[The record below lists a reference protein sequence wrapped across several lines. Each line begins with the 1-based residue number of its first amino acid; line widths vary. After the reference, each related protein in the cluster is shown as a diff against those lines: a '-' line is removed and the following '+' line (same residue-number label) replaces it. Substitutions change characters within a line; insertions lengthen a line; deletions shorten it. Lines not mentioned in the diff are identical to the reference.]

1 MIGSG
6 DRVSAYSYKNGMR
19 LRRKLID
26 MEIRSVLQIAKREW
40 ENISVSLELC
50 GDIGKFDLVG
60 YIEREPQLI
69 RNLIGMEKK
78 IHEHDYLTREAAY
91 VFTELGKEAGERL
104 GLTAELAKAFGGGYS
119 WVRTGWFDLINLEFD
134 DLEIL
139 EDHLTRK
146 IFFFRLFFP
155 LKEDFGWVF
164 DSPDVTLNFKSIFE
178 RFSSWQSD
186 PVGYDKDLEFY
197 KTEIE
202 PIREG
207 LASALDIHSGR
218 C

>member
-1 MIGSG
+1 MI
-6 DRVSAYSYKNGMR
+6 R
-19 LRRKLID
+19 
-26 MEIRSVLQIAKREW
+26 MEIRSVFQIAKREW

-50 GDIGKFDLVG
+50 GDIGKFDLVR
-60 YIEREPQLI
+60 YIEREPLLI

-104 GLTAELAKAFGGGYS
+104 GLTSGLARAFGGGYS
-119 WVRTGWFDLINLEFD
+119 WVRTGWFDLINLEID
-134 DLEIL
+134 DLEVL

-146 IFFFRLFFP
+146 ILFFRLFFP
-155 LKEDFGWVF
+155 MKEDFNWVF
-164 DSPDVTLNFKSIFE
+164 DSPDVTSGLKSIFD
-178 RFSSWQSD
+178 RFSAWQAD
-186 PVGYDKDLEFY
+186 PIGYDKDIESY
-197 KTEIE
+197 KSEIE

-207 LASALDIHSGR
+207 LASALEIGSGR

>member
-1 MIGSG
+1 
-6 DRVSAYSYKNGMR
+6 
-19 LRRKLID
+19 
-26 MEIRSVLQIAKREW
+26 MEIRSVHQIAKREW

-50 GDIGKFDLVG
+50 GNIGKFDLVR

-78 IHEHDYLTREAAY
+78 IPEHDYLTREAAY
-91 VFTELGKEAGERL
+91 VFTELGREAGERL
-104 GLTAELAKAFGGGYS
+104 GLTPELAKAFGGGYS

-134 DLEIL
+134 DLEIM

-164 DSPDVTLNFKSIFE
+164 DSPDVISGMKSIYE
-178 RFSSWQSD
+178 RFTSWQTD
-186 PVGYDKDLEFY
+186 PVGYDNDLERY
-197 KTEIE
+197 KKEIE

-207 LASALDIHSGR
+207 LASALDIESGR

>member
-1 MIGSG
+1 
-6 DRVSAYSYKNGMR
+6 
-19 LRRKLID
+19 
-26 MEIRSVLQIAKREW
+26 MEIRSVFQIAKREW

-50 GDIGKFDLVG
+50 GDIGKFDLVR
-60 YIEREPQLI
+60 YIEKEPQLI

-78 IHEHDYLTREAAY
+78 LHEHDYLTREAAY

-104 GLTAELAKAFGGGYS
+104 GLTPELAMAFGAGYS

-164 DSPDVTLNFKSIFE
+164 DSSDVTSNLKSIFE
-178 RFSSWQSD
+178 RFLSWQND
-186 PVGYDKDLEFY
+186 PVGYGKDLEHY
-197 KTEIE
+197 KKEIE

-207 LASALDIHSGR
+207 LASALDIQSGR

>member
-1 MIGSG
+1 
-6 DRVSAYSYKNGMR
+6 
-19 LRRKLID
+19 
-26 MEIRSVLQIAKREW
+26 MEIRSVHQIAKREW

-50 GDIGKFDLVG
+50 GNIGKFDLVR
-60 YIEREPQLI
+60 YIEKEPQLI

-78 IHEHDYLTREAAY
+78 IPEHDYLTMEAAY

-104 GLTAELAKAFGGGYS
+104 GLTSELAKAFGGGYS

-134 DLEIL
+134 DFEIL

-155 LKEDFGWVF
+155 LKEDFSWVF
-164 DSPDVTLNFKSIFE
+164 DSTDVTLNFKSIFD
-178 RFSSWQSD
+178 RFSSWQND
-186 PVGYDKDLEFY
+186 PVGYDRDLERY
-197 KTEIE
+197 KKDIE

-207 LASALDIHSGR
+207 LASALDIESGR

>member
-1 MIGSG
+1 
-6 DRVSAYSYKNGMR
+6 
-19 LRRKLID
+19 
-26 MEIRSVLQIAKREW
+26 MEIRSVFQIAKREW
-40 ENISVSLELC
+40 ENVSVSLGRC
-50 GDIGKFDLVG
+50 GDIGKFDLVR
-60 YIEREPQLI
+60 YVEKEPQLI
-69 RNLIGMEKK
+69 RNLMGMEKK
-78 IHEHDYLTREAAY
+78 IPEHDYLTREAAY

-104 GLTAELAKAFGGGYS
+104 GLTSELAKAFGGGYS

-155 LKEDFGWVF
+155 IKEDFGWVF
-164 DSPDVTLNFKSIFE
+164 DSQDVTTNLKSIFE
-178 RFSSWQSD
+178 RFLSWQND
-186 PVGYDKDLEFY
+186 PVGYDNDLEY
-197 KTEIE
+197 YRKEIE

-207 LASALDIHSGR
+207 LASALDIESGR

>member
-1 MIGSG
+1 
-6 DRVSAYSYKNGMR
+6 
-19 LRRKLID
+19 
-26 MEIRSVLQIAKREW
+26 MEIRSVHQIAKREW

-50 GDIGKFDLVG
+50 GNIGKFDLVR
-60 YIEREPQLI
+60 YIEKEPQLI

-78 IHEHDYLTREAAY
+78 IPEHDYLTREAAY

-104 GLTAELAKAFGGGYS
+104 GLTSELAKAFGGGYS

-134 DLEIL
+134 DFEIL

-155 LKEDFGWVF
+155 LKEDFSWVF
-164 DSPDVTLNFKSIFE
+164 DSTDVTLNFKSIFE
-178 RFSSWQSD
+178 RFSSWQND
-186 PVGYDKDLEFY
+186 PVGYDRDLERY
-197 KTEIE
+197 KKEIE

-207 LASALDIHSGR
+207 LASALDIESGR

>member
-1 MIGSG
+1 
-6 DRVSAYSYKNGMR
+6 
-19 LRRKLID
+19 
-26 MEIRSVLQIAKREW
+26 MEIRSVFQIAKREW

-50 GDIGKFDLVG
+50 GDIGKFDLVR

-104 GLTAELAKAFGGGYS
+104 GLTPGLAGAFGGGYS
-119 WVRTGWFDLINLEFD
+119 WVRTGWFDLINLEID

-146 IFFFRLFFP
+146 ILFFRLFFP

-164 DSPDVTLNFKSIFE
+164 DSPDVTSSMKSIFD
-178 RFSSWQSD
+178 RFSSWQTD
-186 PVGYDKDLEFY
+186 PVGYDKDLESY
-197 KTEIE
+197 KNEIA

-207 LASALDIHSGR
+207 LASALEIGSGR

>member
-1 MIGSG
+1 
-6 DRVSAYSYKNGMR
+6 
-19 LRRKLID
+19 
-26 MEIRSVLQIAKREW
+26 MEIRSVHQIAKREW

-50 GDIGKFDLVG
+50 GNIGKFDLVR
-60 YIEREPQLI
+60 YIEKEPQLI
-69 RNLIGMEKK
+69 RNLMGMEKK
-78 IHEHDYLTREAAY
+78 IPEYDYLTREAAY

-104 GLTAELAKAFGGGYS
+104 GLTSELAKAFGGGYS

-134 DLEIL
+134 DFEIL

-155 LKEDFGWVF
+155 LKEDFSWVF
-164 DSPDVTLNFKSIFE
+164 DSPDITLSFKSIFE
-178 RFSSWQSD
+178 RFSSWQND

-197 KTEIE
+197 KKEIE

-207 LASALDIHSGR
+207 LASALDIDSGR

>member
-1 MIGSG
+1 
-6 DRVSAYSYKNGMR
+6 
-19 LRRKLID
+19 
-26 MEIRSVLQIAKREW
+26 MEIRSVYQIAKREW

-50 GDIGKFDLVG
+50 GNIGNFDLVR
-60 YIEREPQLI
+60 YIEKEPQLI

-78 IHEHDYLTREAAY
+78 IPEHDYLTREAAY
-91 VFTELGKEAGERL
+91 VFTELGKEAGGRL
-104 GLTAELAKAFGGGYS
+104 GLTAELVKAFGGGYS

-134 DLEIL
+134 DFEIM

-155 LKEDFGWVF
+155 LQEDFSWVF
-164 DSPDVTLNFKSIFE
+164 DSPDVTSNFKSIYE
-178 RFSSWQSD
+178 RFSSWQND
-186 PVGYDKDLEFY
+186 PVGYDKDMEHY
-197 KTEIE
+197 KKEIE

-207 LASALDIHSGR
+207 LASALDLDSGR

>member
-1 MIGSG
+1 
-6 DRVSAYSYKNGMR
+6 
-19 LRRKLID
+19 
-26 MEIRSVLQIAKREW
+26 MEIRSVHQIAKREW

-50 GDIGKFDLVG
+50 GNIGKFDLVR
-60 YIEREPQLI
+60 YIEKEPQLI

-78 IHEHDYLTREAAY
+78 IPEHDYLTREAAY

-104 GLTAELAKAFGGGYS
+104 GLTSELAKAFGGGYS
-119 WVRTGWFDLINLEFD
+119 WVRTGWFDLINLEFGD
-134 DLEIL
+134 FDFL

-155 LKEDFGWVF
+155 MKEDFSWVF

-178 RFSSWQSD
+178 RFSYWQND
-186 PVGYDKDLEFY
+186 PVGYDRDIEHY
-197 KTEIE
+197 KNEIE

-207 LASALDIHSGR
+207 LASALDIESGR

>member
-1 MIGSG
+1 
-6 DRVSAYSYKNGMR
+6 
-19 LRRKLID
+19 
-26 MEIRSVLQIAKREW
+26 MEIRSVHQIAKREW

-50 GDIGKFDLVG
+50 GNIGKFDLVR
-60 YIEREPQLI
+60 YIENEPQLI

-78 IHEHDYLTREAAY
+78 IPEHDYLTREAAY

-104 GLTAELAKAFGGGYS
+104 GLTSELAKAFGGGYS

-134 DLEIL
+134 DFEIL

-155 LKEDFGWVF
+155 LKEDFSWVF
-164 DSPDVTLNFKSIFE
+164 DSTDVTLNFKSIFE
-178 RFSSWQSD
+178 RFSSWQND
-186 PVGYDKDLEFY
+186 PVGYDRDLERY
-197 KTEIE
+197 KKEIE

-207 LASALDIHSGR
+207 LASALDIESGR

>member
-1 MIGSG
+1 MH
-6 DRVSAYSYKNGMR
+6 
-19 LRRKLID
+19 
-26 MEIRSVLQIAKREW
+26 QIAKREW

-50 GDIGKFDLVG
+50 GNIGKFDLVR
-60 YIEREPQLI
+60 YIEKEPQLI

-78 IHEHDYLTREAAY
+78 IPEHDYLTREAAY

-104 GLTAELAKAFGGGYS
+104 GLTSELAKAFGGGYS
-119 WVRTGWFDLINLEFD
+119 WVRTGWFDLINLEFGD
-134 DLEIL
+134 FDFL

-155 LKEDFGWVF
+155 MKEDFSWVF
-164 DSPDVTLNFKSIFE
+164 DSPDVTFSFKSIFE
-178 RFSSWQSD
+178 RFSNWQND
-186 PVGYDKDLEFY
+186 PVGYDRDLEHY
-197 KTEIE
+197 KKEIE

-207 LASALDIHSGR
+207 LASALDIESGR

>member
-1 MIGSG
+1 
-6 DRVSAYSYKNGMR
+6 
-19 LRRKLID
+19 
-26 MEIRSVLQIAKREW
+26 MEIRSVHQIAKREW

-50 GDIGKFDLVG
+50 GNIGKFDLVR
-60 YIEREPQLI
+60 YIEKEPQLI

-78 IHEHDYLTREAAY
+78 IPEYDYLTREAAY

-104 GLTAELAKAFGGGYS
+104 GLTSELAKAFGGGYS

-134 DLEIL
+134 DFEIL

-155 LKEDFGWVF
+155 LKEDFSWVF
-164 DSPDVTLNFKSIFE
+164 DSTDVTLNFKSIFE
-178 RFSSWQSD
+178 RFSSWQND
-186 PVGYDKDLEFY
+186 PVGYDRDLERY
-197 KTEIE
+197 KKEIE

-207 LASALDIHSGR
+207 LASALDIESGR

>member
-1 MIGSG
+1 
-6 DRVSAYSYKNGMR
+6 
-19 LRRKLID
+19 
-26 MEIRSVLQIAKREW
+26 MEIRSVHQIAKREW
-40 ENISVSLELC
+40 ENISVWLELC
-50 GDIGKFDLVG
+50 GNIGKFDLVR
-60 YIEREPQLI
+60 YIENEPQLI

-78 IHEHDYLTREAAY
+78 IPEHDYLTREAAY

-104 GLTAELAKAFGGGYS
+104 GLTSELAKAFGGGYS

-134 DLEIL
+134 DFEIL

-155 LKEDFGWVF
+155 LKEDFSWVF
-164 DSPDVTLNFKSIFE
+164 DSTDVTLNFKSIFE
-178 RFSSWQSD
+178 RFSSWQND
-186 PVGYDKDLEFY
+186 PVGYDRDLERY
-197 KTEIE
+197 KKEIE

-207 LASALDIHSGR
+207 LASALDIESGR

>member
-1 MIGSG
+1 
-6 DRVSAYSYKNGMR
+6 
-19 LRRKLID
+19 
-26 MEIRSVLQIAKREW
+26 MEIRSVFQIAKREW

-50 GDIGKFDLVG
+50 GDIGKFDLAR
-60 YIEREPQLI
+60 YIEKEPQLI

-104 GLTAELAKAFGGGYS
+104 GLTSELAMAFGGGYS
-119 WVRTGWFDLINLEFD
+119 WVRTGWFDLMNLEFD
-134 DLEIL
+134 DLENL

-155 LKEDFGWVF
+155 LKEDFSWVF
-164 DSPDVTLNFKSIFE
+164 DSSDVTSNLKSIFE
-178 RFSSWQSD
+178 RFLSWQND
-186 PVGYDKDLEFY
+186 PVGYGKDLEHY
-197 KTEIE
+197 KKEIE

-207 LASALDIHSGR
+207 LASALDIQSGR

>member
-1 MIGSG
+1 
-6 DRVSAYSYKNGMR
+6 
-19 LRRKLID
+19 
-26 MEIRSVLQIAKREW
+26 MEIRSVHQIAKREW

-50 GDIGKFDLVG
+50 GNIGKFDLVR
-60 YIEREPQLI
+60 YIENKPQLI

-78 IHEHDYLTREAAY
+78 IPEHDYLTREAAY

-104 GLTAELAKAFGGGYS
+104 GLTSELAKAFGGGYS

-134 DLEIL
+134 DFEIL

-155 LKEDFGWVF
+155 LKEDFSWVF
-164 DSPDVTLNFKSIFE
+164 DSTDVTLNFKSIFE
-178 RFSSWQSD
+178 RFSSWQND
-186 PVGYDKDLEFY
+186 PVGYDRDLERY
-197 KTEIE
+197 KKEIE

-207 LASALDIHSGR
+207 LASALDIESGR